1 MLSPG
6 WGLPHTPGQD
16 RGQQDFLGH
25 SLSWEAMGSTGLSQD
40 MAPGLQHRG
49 TIVLIS

>member
-6 WGLPHTPGQD
+6 WGLPHSPGQA

-25 SLSWEAMGSTGLSQD
+25 SLSWEATGSTGLSQD

-49 TIVLIS
+49 TIVLTS